1 MDISES
7 KIIFVDLNLFI
18 SDMTD
23 LRRVFE
29 DTINPTCTCGTKIK
43 TNSHFCCIISLN
55 KIIHA
60 DSSLLNPEDSNATR
74 TRIFFLEI
82 QFALT
87 KLIYA
92 F

>member
-29 DTINPTCTCGTKIK
+29 DTINPTCTCGTKIR

-55 KIIHA
+55 KIIDA

-74 TRIFFLEI
+74 TRTFFLEI

>member
-1 MDISES
+1 MEISES
-7 KIIFVDLNLFI
+7 KIIFVDLNLLI
-18 SDMTD
+18 SDITD
-23 LRRVFE
+23 LKRVFE
-29 DTINPTCTCGTKIK
+29 DKINPTCTCGTKIR
-43 TNSHFCCIISLN
+43 TNSHFCCIISLK
-55 KIIHA
+55 KIIDA

-74 TRIFFLEI
+74 TRTFFLEM

>member
-7 KIIFVDLNLFI
+7 KIIFVDLNLLI
-18 SDMTD
+18 SDMTN
-23 LRRVFE
+23 LRRVSE
-29 DTINPTCTCGTKIK
+29 DTINPTCTRGTKIR

-55 KIIHA
+55 KIIDA

-74 TRIFFLEI
+74 TRTFFLEI

>member
-18 SDMTD
+18 SNMTD

-74 TRIFFLEI
+74 TRISFLEI
-82 QFALT
+82 QFTLT

>member
-1 MDISES
+1 MEISES
-7 KIIFVDLNLFI
+7 KTIFVGLNLLISDITDLN
-18 SDMTD
+18 
-23 LRRVFE
+23 RVFE
-29 DTINPTCTCGTKIK
+29 DKINPTCTCGTKIR
-43 TNSHFCCIISLN
+43 TNSHFCCIVSLN
-55 KIIHA
+55 KIIDT

-74 TRIFFLEI
+74 TRTFFLEM

>member
-1 MDISES
+1 
-7 KIIFVDLNLFI
+7 
-18 SDMTD
+18 MTD

-29 DTINPTCTCGTKIK
+29 DTINPTCTCGTKIR
-43 TNSHFCCIISLN
+43 TNSHFCCIISLK
-55 KIIHA
+55 KIIDA

-74 TRIFFLEI
+74 TRTFFLEM

>member
-29 DTINPTCTCGTKIK
+29 DTINPTCTCGTKIR

-55 KIIHA
+55 KIIDA
-60 DSSLLNPEDSNATR
+60 DSSLLNPEDSNATHTR
-74 TRIFFLEI
+74 TFFLEI